1 MIITQCVITST
12 YSLDSMRNSI
22 EASKSKKLILSTL
35 RSNIYYR
42 RLTLCSILLNNCLY
56 FQLVEK
62 HTEAVQEIMAYI
74 KQWPDKEIGSFK
86 IGSLLPILNHFHGD
100 VYLNGK

>member
-1 MIITQCVITST
+1 M
-12 YSLDSMRNSI
+12 
-22 EASKSKKLILSTL
+22 
-35 RSNIYYR
+35 
-42 RLTLCSILLNNCLY
+42 CLY

-62 HTEAVQEIMAYI
+62 HTEAVQEIEAYI

-86 IGSLLPILNHFHGD
+86 IGNLLPILNHFHGD

>member
-1 MIITQCVITST
+1 M
-12 YSLDSMRNSI
+12 
-22 EASKSKKLILSTL
+22 
-35 RSNIYYR
+35 
-42 RLTLCSILLNNCLY
+42 CLY

-74 KQWPDKEIGSFK
+74 KQWPDKDIGSFK
-86 IGSLLPILNHFHGD
+86 IGNLLPILNHFHGD